1 MTGGRIERH
10 WTLDKSVNISM
21 VVGLI
26 LALLSNFGFASWEIS
41 KLDSRV
47 SYLEDSRLRTLAVA
61 DRDQTSVRLARV
73 EENVKSVLEVVRRLD
88 SHIAAPPARE

>member
-1 MTGGRIERH
+1 MTGARIERH

-47 SYLEDSRLRTLAVA
+47 SFLEESRARGLAVA
-61 DRDQTSVRLARV
+61 DRDQVNVRLARM
-73 EENVKSVLEVVRRLD
+73 EENVKTVLEVVRRLD
-88 SHIAAPPARE
+88 SHNGPPPARE